1 MAGQCNSEAL
11 KGRDTASELEE
22 LGVRVDVM
30 PKVSAMGAM
39 LNALATHVKKG
50 LEIRE

>member
-1 MAGQCNSEAL
+1 VAVGSST
-11 KGRDTASELEE
+11 RSELHE

-39 LNALATHVKKG
+39 MNALAAHMKKAP
-50 LEIRE
+50 EIRK